1 MRSDFTARVLLMF
14 FCFVFVILL
23 TGFPVALYVVEARPP
38 MSKEGIFKINTE
50 FGQKTQKR

>member
-1 MRSDFTARVLLMF
+1 MLYSSMRSDFTARVLLMF

-38 MSKEGIFKINTE
+38 MSKEGIFKINT
-50 FGQKTQKR
+50 